1 MESISHLITT
11 GLLNDLIV
19 AERSYLLNKAINKMH
34 SGIESNIKTD
44 ISKILFDLS
53 YTEMVLS
60 LASLYDNTS
69 KKYQTRCIKR
79 LYQLVEEENYEVFV
93 NKSNVALQLGYFG
106 FDTTYISLLERSTDR
121 EFNERAITFF
131 ELNEMNEPVCSSI
144 IKIKEIRDKLLAHN
158 EDISLDTLVPY
169 EKIETLVTHAKKVIS
184 FFALAYSDIHLQIN
198 GDFYLSDRAMNWKR
212 LYEKFIKNGA

>member
-1 MESISHLITT
+1 MESVSHLITT

-60 LASLYDNTS
+60 LARLYDNTS

-106 FDTTYISLLERSTDR
+106 FDTTYISL
-121 EFNERAITFF
+121 
-131 ELNEMNEPVCSSI
+131 
-144 IKIKEIRDKLLAHN
+144 
-158 EDISLDTLVPY
+158 
-169 EKIETLVTHAKKVIS
+169 
-184 FFALAYSDIHLQIN
+184 
-198 GDFYLSDRAMNWKR
+198 
-212 LYEKFIKNGA
+212 